1 MDVNGIGQNANNI
14 NAYGSNSTV
23 SDYTQTDTE
32 VAIPQVQQV
41 ETKSS
46 TENETQNKEYSKKD
60 LDNAIKKINSFLKDE
75 NTHAEYSYHKET
87 QTVMIKIID
96 DDTKQ
101 VILEVPPK
109 KILDMI
115 ASMCKQMGLFDRKA

>member
-1 MDVNGIGQNANNI
+1 MDVNGVGQNANNI
-14 NAYGSNSTV
+14 NAYISNSNS
-23 SDYTQTDTE
+23 SDYAETNTE

-46 TENETQNKEYSKKD
+46 TENETENKEYSKKD
-60 LDNAIKKINSFLKDE
+60 LDSAIKKINNFMKDE

-115 ASMCKQMGLFDRKA
+115 ASMCKECGLFDRKA

>member
-1 MDVNGIGQNANNI
+1 MDVNGVEQNANNI

-23 SDYTQTDTE
+23 SDYTQTDTA

-41 ETKSS
+41 ETKPS
-46 TENETQNKEYSKKD
+46 TENETRNKEYNKKD
-60 LDNAIKKINSFLKDE
+60 LDSAIKKINSFLNDE
-75 NTHAEYSYHKET
+75 NAHAEYSYHKET

-101 VILEVPPK
+101 VILEIPPK

-115 ASMCKQMGLFDRKA
+115 ASMCKECGLFDRKA

>member
-1 MDVNGIGQNANNI
+1 MEVNATGQNANNI
-14 NAYGSNSTV
+14 NANANANV
-23 SDYTQTDTE
+23 SDYGETNTKAA
-32 VAIPQVQQV
+32 VPQVQQID
-41 ETKSS
+41 TKSS

-60 LDNAIKKINSFLKDE
+60 LDSAIKKINSFLNDE

-115 ASMCKQMGLFDRKA
+115 ASMMKQVGLLDKRA